1 MVSFFGF
8 LEPKRGAANEGYTT
22 AILKIINHVKKV
34 LAVLLLELVPDPD
47 A

>member
-1 MVSFFGF
+1 MVSLFCFV
-8 LEPKRGAANEGYTT
+8 EPKKGAANEGYTT
-22 AILKIINHVKKV
+22 AILKIINHVKIV